1 MRVEYAIIAIVVV
14 VFILMALWG
23 CDTKEDGE
31 EVSCPS
37 KVAIVER
44 VITELGGFSPED
56 QAALIEHGELT
67 MRMLYRPCTG
77 DFRVYSYSTG
87 SGNYPASLVHDGT
100 KWVATG
106 CRTSDYDGKTWH
118 STDGFTWTEISTTN
132 TNSVFRGVEYTNGF
146 YVTCISGSGTGMYYS
161 SNANVWTAATGD
173 GIFASAN
180 YPRFA
185 ADSTKIMAITPT
197 TAIVVGY
204 TTDGNAWTAG
214 STTGMSGTPYGSLIW
229 DGSHWVTGM
238 VNSTVPCYSTNDG
251 SSWSEIEYPPVDVST
266 SGSECKVYYNTSLG
280 LWLLLT
286 YDASPVTDYPQAW
299 VTSDLHG
306 TWTEISIV
314 NNVARPGL
322 DFSFART
329 TGPGSKF
336 YGVDTYYGN
345 LLTCDG
351 ITLTRHNIGVYSSGY
366 PAIVAGRIVV
376 PCGAI
381 NWYDTIRT
389 FYGD

>member
-1 MRVEYAIIAIVVV
+1 MRVEYVIIAIVVV

-77 DFRVYSYSTG
+77 DYRVYSYSTG
-87 SGNYPASLVHDGT
+87 ANNYPASIVHDGT

-106 CRTSDYDGKTWH
+106 CRMSDLDGRTWH
-118 STDGFTWTEISTTN
+118 STDGFSWTEISTTN
-132 TNSVFRGVEYTNGF
+132 TNSLFRGIAYTNGF
-146 YVTCISGSGTGMYYS
+146 YVTSISGSGTGMYYS

-173 GIFASAN
+173 GIFASGN
-180 YPRFA
+180 YPMFA
-185 ADSTKIMAITPT
+185 SNSTKVMAITNT
-197 TAIVVGY
+197 TATIVGY

-214 STTGMSGTPYGSLIW
+214 STTGMTGTPYNLVW
-229 DGSHWVTGM
+229 DGSHWIAGM
-238 VNSTVPCYSTNDG
+238 MEDSTIPCYSEDDG
-251 SSWSEIEYPPVDVST
+251 ATWDEIENPPVDST
-266 SGSECKVYYNTSLG
+266 TDGAECKIWYNTSLG
-280 LWLLLT
+280 LWLLAT
-286 YDASPVTDYPQAW
+286 YVGGGYEYTRAW
-299 VTSDLHG
+299 VTDDLHG
-306 TWTEISIV
+306 SWTEITIQ
-314 NNVARPGL
+314 NNVTGL
-322 DFSFART
+322 GLSVNFSRS

-336 YGVDTYYGN
+336 YGLSNYG
-345 LLTCDG
+345 LVTCDG
-351 ITLTRHNIGVYSSGY
+351 ATAIRHTSILIYGMPT
-366 PAIVAGRIVV
+366 PAISNGRIVA
-376 PCGAI
+376 PCGAYSWDPI
-381 NWYDTIRT
+381 IRT